1 MATSAWATLS
11 SRAPG
16 ARVPRSTADQ
26 PPPAADPAGV
36 RNALVLGPRDR
47 LIGELHIDGDVR
59 LGGTVE
65 GQIVATGDVEIDDE
79 AKVNASLAGRDVN
92 IRGHV
97 SGSVTARKR
106 LVVAKSG
113 SLTGDV
119 RVARLV
125 IQDGATFSGNVSMG
139 PAPERVAKPPEPEP
153 IAAGDGEKRSTDGQ
167 ATPPEAKGTLPE
179 ANVAPPQVKVTPP
192 ELKSRPPEVKGKPAE
207 GKGKQPEGKGSK
219 PKR

>member
-1 MATSAWATLS
+1 MSAWATLS
-11 SRAPG
+11 TRAPG

-26 PPPAADPAGV
+26 PPPEPQASTQRSTV
-36 RNALVLGPRDR
+36 TLGPRDR

-59 LGGTVE
+59 LGGTVQGE
-65 GQIVATGDVEIDDE
+65 IHATGNVEVDDD
-79 AKVNASLAGRDVN
+79 AKVNASLAGGDVS

-97 SGSVTARKR
+97 SGPVTARKK

-125 IQDGATFSGNVSMG
+125 IQDGASFSGKVSMG
-139 PAPERVAKPPEPEP
+139 PQPAAAIEAPAQE
-153 IAAGDGEKRSTDGQ
+153 AAP
-167 ATPPEAKGTLPE
+167 AVEA
-179 ANVAPPQVKVTPP
+179 V
-192 ELKSRPPEVKGKPAE
+192 PEVKAVPEIKAAPMTDGKAKPTGGKGKPSE
-207 GKGKQPEGKGSK
+207 GKGKLPAGKGK